1 MAAFDTE
8 SVLGTKPKV
17 CVQVTR
23 TPRVKK
29 LLANRKKA
37 AEMRKPASR
46 PNVGGRRSTPV
57 VTTVEVPKKTTNKG
71 VGKAKEKEEAGG
83 GEEPCDQSILSGS
96 AGNRITPTLSL
107 AKCIT
112 GTRPEYVRYYHG
124 IGIGKKKELLVWSK
138 CLSIR
143 NMMANSQQVQPKDN
157 PKWIPKQ
164 FLSVTTQVLI
174 DRIKSFIGNVQPKN
188 TVFAGNKNTQN
199 QLMSGFPPH
208 GTSLVPMNSR
218 GDNQLLS

>member
-1 MAAFDTE
+1 
-8 SVLGTKPKV
+8 
-17 CVQVTR
+17 
-23 TPRVKK
+23 
-29 LLANRKKA
+29 
-37 AEMRKPASR
+37 MRKPASR

-143 NMMANSQQVQPKDN
+143 NMMANSQQVQPKN
-157 PKWIPKQ
+157 IPKWIPKQ
-164 FLSVTTQVLI
+164 FLSVTTQVLFNWESSA
-174 DRIKSFIGNVQPKN
+174 KKYSFCRQQKYPKPANVWFSTPWN
-188 TVFAGNKNTQN
+188 V
-199 QLMSGFPPH
+199 SGPYE
-208 GTSLVPMNSR
+208 
-218 GDNQLLS
+218 LSG